1 MTGVTIEV
9 HAGQNVDM
17 VITEMQKQIFESQGI
32 GGNFGVAFLAKI
44 RTLYANDAEMIQQ
57 LMKFVEQ

>member
-1 MTGVTIEV
+1 MTGVTIEA

-32 GGNFGVAFLAKI
+32 DGKFGVGFLAKI
-44 RTLYANDAEMIQQ
+44 RTQYANDAEMMQQ